1 MGGAPASRPVV
12 ARSRPIAMSDTMVAL
27 GLTQE
32 EIAEGEDWT
41 ATIAE
46 LAGPMIDEKVDMAP
60 VRPYVNKQAMQ
71 AALEQWRVHEND
83 VGSTQVQIA
92 RLSER
97 IKYLTEHQ
105 ARNKKDKATERGLV
119 KLANHRRKLLKFLI
133 EDDLEV
139 FEKITAAY
147 GIRTRKIVEES
158 MGVVRRDKSRSN
170 GAMN

>member
-1 MGGAPASRPVV
+1 MLAPRRFGARPRHPPVGRAVTPVV
-12 ARSRPIAMSDTMVAL
+12 ARAQCGSCRHLCRRRCRRRSDAR
-27 GLTQE
+27 
-32 EIAEGEDWT
+32 
-41 ATIAE
+41 
-46 LAGPMIDEKVDMAP
+46 GPA
-60 VRPYVNKQAMQ
+60 RA
-71 AALEQWRVHEND
+71 
-83 VGSTQVQIA
+83 QVQIA